1 MRERGEEG
9 EGKGRG
15 RGGGGKRE
23 RGVGRERGKERGYT
37 SHKQLCLI
45 RYVLHHLST
54 AVEELGISLCTD

>member
-1 MRERGEEG
+1 MKAEKEGEGGG

-15 RGGGGKRE
+15 RGGGGRE
-23 RGVGRERGKERGYT
+23 ERKGDT

-54 AVEELGISLCTD
+54 AVEELCISLCTQ